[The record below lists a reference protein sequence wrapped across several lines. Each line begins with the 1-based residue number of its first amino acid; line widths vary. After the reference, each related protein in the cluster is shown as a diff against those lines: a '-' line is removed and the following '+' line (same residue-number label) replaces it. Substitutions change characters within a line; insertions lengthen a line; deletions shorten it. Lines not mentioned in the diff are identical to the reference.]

1 MTNNLTLALIILIFI
16 LLVAIVNIVVSIIE
30 RRKLITKINT
40 LWDNKSKLESFIRPN
55 SRFDAQYQT
64 RIKTNLK
71 RNIHLSMIKLGPI

>member
-40 LWDNKSKLESFIRPN
+40 LWDNKSKLESFIRLTHDLTLN
-55 SRFDAQYQT
+55 IK

>member
-64 RIKTNLK
+64 YKDEFEK
-71 RNIHLSMIKLGPI
+71 NIHLSMIKLGPI